1 MYFTLLHSHLINIFR
16 ELKETLTVPF
26 GGCCV
31 LLFGD
36 PLQLRPVRGCFPWEE
51 PRDPKHSK
59 AHMLSSTWE
68 MFNPV
73 MLRTNHRQGKDLEYS
88 QILERIRVG
97 EVDEVD
103 FEELEKRVF
112 CRNDP
117 IIEDSSVFVF
127 SQNNYANE
135 KNTEVMERLD
145 GIEYTVKAKVRHH
158 VLKEYTPKIENTGN
172 IENTALQETLRFKVG
187 SKIML
192 TYNMDTSD
200 RLTNGAFGKVIGIE
214 MNRDGE
220 VTVVYVEFDNKAV
233 GKETAKSYDDL
244 KKKFGVQTIPI
255 KKWQQEY
262 NIGSF
267 DTSGSKATALQ
278 FPLKL
283 CTACTCH
290 KVGFNIKL

>member
-1 MYFTLLHSHLINIFR
+1 M
-16 ELKETLTVPF
+16 TVPF

-36 PLQLRPVRGCFPWEE
+36 PLQLRPVKGGFPWEE
-51 PRDPKHSK
+51 PRDPKHRK

-68 MFNPV
+68 LFNPV

-135 KNTEVMERLD
+135 KNLEVMERLD

-220 VTVVYVEFDNKAV
+220 VTIVYVEFDNKSV
-233 GKETAKSYDDL
+233 
-244 KKKFGVQTIPI
+244 
-255 KKWQQEY
+255 
-262 NIGSF
+262 
-267 DTSGSKATALQ
+267 
-278 FPLKL
+278 
-283 CTACTCH
+283 
-290 KVGFNIKL
+290 

>member
-1 MYFTLLHSHLINIFR
+1 MGGAKRSQAQQGSHA
-16 ELKETLTVPF
+16 ELNM
-26 GGCCV
+26 C
-31 LLFGD
+31 
-36 PLQLRPVRGCFPWEE
+36 
-51 PRDPKHSK
+51 K

-88 QILERIRVG
+88 KILERIRVG

-135 KNTEVMERLD
+135 KNLEVMERLD

-220 VTVVYVEFDNKAV
+220 VTVVYVEFDNKSV
-233 GKETAKSYDDL
+233 GKETAKNYANL

>member
-1 MYFTLLHSHLINIFR
+1 M
-16 ELKETLTVPF
+16 TVPF

-36 PLQLRPVRGCFPWEE
+36 PLQLRPVKGGFPWEE

-68 MFNPV
+68 LFNPV
-73 MLRTNHRQGKDLEYS
+73 ILRTNHRQGKDLEYS

-97 EVDEVD
+97 EVDEND
-103 FEELEKRVF
+103 FDELEKRVF
-112 CRNDP
+112 YRNDP
-117 IIEDSSVFVF
+117 SIEDSSVFIY
-127 SQNNYANE
+127 SQNDYCNQ
-135 KNTEVMERLD
+135 KNTEVMQRLE

-158 VLKEYTPKIENTGN
+158 VLKEYSPIIENTGN
-172 IENTALQETLRFKVG
+172 IQNTNLQETLQFKVG
-187 SKIML
+187 SKVML
-192 TYNMDTSD
+192 TYNMNTSD
-200 RLTNGAFGKVIGIE
+200 RLTNGAFGKVVGIE

-220 VTVVYVEFDNKAV
+220 VTIVYVEFDNKSV
-233 GKETAKSYDDL
+233 GKDTAKNYEDL

-255 KKWQQEY
+255 KKWEQEY
-262 NIGSF
+262 NIGSL
-267 DTSGSKATALQ
+267 DKSGSKATAWQ

-290 KVGFNIKL
+290 KVGCSMIQSYE